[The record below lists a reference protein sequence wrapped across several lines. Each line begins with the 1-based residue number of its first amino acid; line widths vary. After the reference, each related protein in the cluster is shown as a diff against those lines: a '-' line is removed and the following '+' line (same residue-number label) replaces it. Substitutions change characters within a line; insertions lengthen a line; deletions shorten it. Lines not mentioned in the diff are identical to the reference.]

1 MERFDVLVVGSGSG
15 MTLVEGAINKG
26 LRVALVDKDPLG
38 GTCLNRGCI
47 PSKMII
53 YPADVVQEAR
63 RVSAL
68 GVKAAIEE
76 IDFKAIMGRMRASV
90 AHDRHHMEE
99 GVKGIKNLTYYP
111 TQGEFVGD
119 YKMKVGDETIE
130 AKDIF
135 LVSGAR
141 PDIPPIKG
149 IEDVEYLTYRNVFD
163 LETPPKSMV
172 IAGGG
177 YISCELAHFFNAIG
191 VEVTIVSRSPNLL
204 RPTEPEISETLTRAL
219 RTRMSVLTST
229 EVKSVTETRGMKEVT
244 VVDAKGER
252 TIEAESLL
260 VAAGLRGN
268 SDILKTE
275 KTGVKSDNRGYI
287 TVNEFFETSKPR
299 IWAFGDAVGRAM
311 FKHVANKEAELV
323 WHAFDHGHR
332 QALDYDKV
340 PYAVFSW
347 PEVAGVGITE
357 EEAVKRR
364 LKYLVSVY
372 PYADTAY
379 GSAMGE
385 EEGFVKLLVEEETY
399 KILGC
404 HIVGP
409 QAPLLIHEVIVAM
422 NAGDGSVYP
431 LLDSMHI
438 HPALSEVVQR
448 CVWHLQKPGHN
459 HP

>member
-15 MTLVEGAINKG
+15 MTIVEGAINKG

-53 YPADVVQEAR
+53 YPTDVVQEAR

-68 GVKAAIEE
+68 GVKATIDK
-76 IDFKAIMGRMRASV
+76 IDFKAIMERMRASV
-90 AHDRHHMEE
+90 GHDRHHMEE
-99 GVKGIKNLTYYP
+99 SVSKVPNLTYYP
-111 TQGEFVGD
+111 LQGEFVGD
-119 YKMKVGDETIE
+119 YKMKVGEDTIE

-141 PDIPPIKG
+141 PEIPPIKG
-149 IEDVEYLTYRNVFD
+149 IENVPYLTYRNVFD
-163 LETPPKSMV
+163 LEAPPRSMI

-177 YISCELAHFFNAIG
+177 YISCELAHFFSAIG
-191 VEVTIVSRSPNLL
+191 AEVTIISRSPTLL
-204 RPTEPEISETLTRAL
+204 RQTEPEIGETITRAL
-219 RTRMSVLTST
+219 GTRMSILTST
-229 EVKSVTETRGMKEVT
+229 EVKSVTEMRGIKAVT
-244 VVDAKGER
+244 VADAKGEK
-252 TIEAESLL
+252 TIEAETLL
-260 VAAGLRGN
+260 IASGLRGN

-275 KTGVKSDNRGYI
+275 KTGVKADDRGYI

-299 IWAFGDAVGRAM
+299 IWAFGDATGKAM
-311 FKHVANKEAELV
+311 FKHVANREAELV
-323 WHAFDHGHR
+323 WHAYEDGHR

-357 EEAVKRR
+357 EEAAKRR

-372 PYADTAY
+372 PFSDTAY
-379 GSAMGE
+379 GDAMGDK
-385 EEGFVKLLVEEETY
+385 EGFVKMLVEEKTY

-409 QAPLLIHEVIVAM
+409 QAPILIHEVIVAM

-431 LLDSMHI
+431 LVDSMHI

-448 CVWHLQKPGHN
+448 CVWHLQKPGQN
-459 HP
+459 SQ

>member
-15 MTLVEGAINKG
+15 MTIVEGAINKG

-53 YPADVVQEAR
+53 YPADVVQEVR
-63 RVSAL
+63 RVSTL
-68 GVKAAIEE
+68 GIKATIDE
-76 IDFKAIMGRMRASV
+76 IDFKAIMGRMRASIG
-90 AHDRHHMEE
+90 HDRHQMEDSV
-99 GVKGIKNLTYYP
+99 GRVPNLTYYP
-111 TQGEFVGD
+111 VQGEFIGD

-130 AKDIF
+130 SKDIF

-141 PDIPPIKG
+141 PKIPPIKG
-149 IEDVEYLTYRNVFD
+149 IYDVSYLTYRNVFD
-163 LETPPKSMV
+163 LETPPRNMV

-177 YISCELAHFFNAIG
+177 YISCELAHFFSAIG
-191 VEVTIVSRSPNLL
+191 VEVTIISRSPNLL
-204 RPTEPEISETLTRAL
+204 RHTEPKIGETITRAMS
-219 RTRMSVLTST
+219 TRMSVLTST
-229 EVKSVTETRGMKEVT
+229 EVKSVTETSGIKAVT
-244 VVDAKGER
+244 VADAKGEK
-252 TIEAESLL
+252 TIKTESLL
-260 VAAGLRGN
+260 IAAGLRGN

-275 KTGVKSDNRGYI
+275 NTGVNSDEHGYI
-287 TVNEFFETSKPR
+287 TVNEYFETSKPR
-299 IWAFGDAVGRAM
+299 IWAFGDATGKAM

-323 WHAFDHGHR
+323 WNAFDNGHR

-340 PYAVFSW
+340 PYAVFSL

-357 EEAVKRR
+357 EEAVRRR

-379 GSAMGE
+379 GDAMGE
-385 EEGFVKLLVEEETY
+385 KEGFVKLLVEEENY

-404 HIVGP
+404 HIIGP
-409 QAPLLIHEVIVAM
+409 QAPILIHEVIIAM

-448 CVWHLQKPGHN
+448 CVWHLQKPGA
-459 HP
+459 